1 MTRYN
6 AWNLFK
12 QGLAGQRGWAPAWRS
27 PEPKP
32 RYDVVIIGGGGHGL
46 AAAYYLAKVHGVR
59 NVALLERGWLG
70 GGNTGR
76 NTTIVRSN
84 YYYPQSAAIYDFSL
98 RLYEGLSRDLNYNIM
113 LSQRGI
119 VNVVHTRHDLE
130 GAAKWVGAM
139 NANGIDAEQLT
150 TAQIKELIPLLDT
163 SRQARFP
170 VWGGFIQRRG
180 GTARHDAVAWGYA
193 RAASALGVDIIQN
206 CEVQGFQRSSN
217 GAITAV
223 VTSRGV
229 IAAET
234 FGMAV
239 AGHSS
244 VVAGLAGFKL
254 PVTSYALQAFVSE
267 PLKPVIDTVM
277 ISFGTG
283 MYISQS
289 DKGGLVIGGGLDHYL
304 SYAQR
309 GNMPMI
315 RNVLGA
321 VADQLP
327 ALGRVRLLRQWAGI
341 VDVVHDSSPVIGA
354 TPVPNLFINCGWGTG
369 GFKAIP
375 AGGYMLA
382 HHIAKGTPHEIAAPF
397 ALRRF
402 TTGALIDEAAASGI
416 PH

>member
-341 VDVVHDSSPVIGA
+341 VDVVHDSSPIIGA